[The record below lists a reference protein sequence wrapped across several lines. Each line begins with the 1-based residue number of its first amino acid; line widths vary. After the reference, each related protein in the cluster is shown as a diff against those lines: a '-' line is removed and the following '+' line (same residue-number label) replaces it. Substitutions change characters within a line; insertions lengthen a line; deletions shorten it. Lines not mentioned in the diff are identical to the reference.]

1 MTIWLKL
8 KYRGGI
14 VISLLLM
21 KQIAELFLVMV
32 MGFVL
37 VKTDLLK
44 AEESKSLSVVALYL
58 VMPCVIINAFQVKYT
73 ENIRNGLI
81 LAFAA
86 AVLIHIV
93 LLILVKVLE
102 KIFHLDAVEK
112 ASMMY
117 SNAGN
122 LIIPIVTSILG
133 KEWVIYSSAFISV
146 QLILLWTHCRIMLC
160 EEQKIDLKKI
170 LLNINMIAIFFGIL
184 LFVTRI
190 QLPDIITKTMESVG
204 AMIGPICMV
213 VVGMLIGNMSF
224 KQVFAY
230 KRIYLITFLKMIVC
244 PVIILLLLRCSGM
257 ANLLPNAKMILLIS
271 LLATI
276 TPSAST
282 VTQMAQIYG
291 KNGEYASVINVVTT
305 IVCIVTMPIIVWLYQ
320 I

>member
-1 MTIWLKL
+1 M
-8 KYRGGI
+8 
-14 VISLLLM
+14 ISLLLM
-21 KQIAELFLVMV
+21 KQIAELFLVMI

-37 VKTDLLK
+37 VKTNLMK

-58 VMPCVIINAFQVKYT
+58 VTPCVIINAFQIKYT
-73 ENIRNGLI
+73 ESILRGLI

-112 ASMMY
+112 TSIMY
-117 SNAGN
+117 SNSGN
-122 LIIPIVTSILG
+122 LIIPIVTSVLG
-133 KEWVIYSSAFISV
+133 KQWVIYSSAFLSV
-146 QLILLWTHCRIMLC
+146 QLILLWTHCRMVLC

-170 LLNINMIAIFFGIL
+170 LLNINMISIFFGIL
-184 LFVTRI
+184 LFITRI

-204 AMIGPICMV
+204 AMIGPLCMV
-213 VVGMLIGNMSF
+213 VTGMLIGNMSL
-224 KQVFAY
+224 KQIFEY

-244 PVIILLLLRCSGM
+244 PAAILLMLKFGGM
-257 ANLLPNAKMILLIS
+257 ASLLPNARMILLIS
-271 LLATI
+271 LLAVI
-276 TPSAST
+276 APSAST
-282 VTQMAQIYG
+282 VTQMAQVYG

-305 IVCIVTMPIIVWLYQ
+305 IVCIATMPIIVWLYQ

>member
-1 MTIWLKL
+1 
-8 KYRGGI
+8 

-21 KQIAELFLVMV
+21 KQIAELFLVMI

-37 VKTDLLK
+37 VKTNLMK

-58 VMPCVIINAFQVKYT
+58 VTPCVIINAFQIKYT
-73 ENIRNGLI
+73 ESILRGLI

-112 ASMMY
+112 TSIMY
-117 SNAGN
+117 SNSGN
-122 LIIPIVTSILG
+122 LIIPIVTSVLG
-133 KEWVIYSSAFISV
+133 KQWVIYSSAFLSV
-146 QLILLWTHCRIMLC
+146 QLILLWTHCRMVLC

-170 LLNINMIAIFFGIL
+170 LLNINMISIFFGIL
-184 LFVTRI
+184 LFITRI

-204 AMIGPICMV
+204 AMIGPLCMV
-213 VVGMLIGNMSF
+213 VTGMLIGNMSL
-224 KQVFAY
+224 KQIFEY

-244 PVIILLLLRCSGM
+244 PAAILLMLKFGGM
-257 ANLLPNAKMILLIS
+257 ASLLPNARMILLIS
-271 LLATI
+271 LLAVI
-276 TPSAST
+276 APSAST
-282 VTQMAQIYG
+282 VTQMAQVYG

-305 IVCIVTMPIIVWLYQ
+305 IVCIATMPIIVWLYQ

>member
-1 MTIWLKL
+1 M
-8 KYRGGI
+8 
-14 VISLLLM
+14 ISLLLM
-21 KQIAELFLVMV
+21 KQIAELFLVMI

-37 VKTDLLK
+37 VKTDLMK

-58 VMPCVIINAFQVKYT
+58 VTPCVIINAFQIKYT
-73 ENIRNGLI
+73 ESILKGLI

-102 KIFHLDAVEK
+102 KIFHLDGVEK
-112 ASMMY
+112 TSIMY
-117 SNAGN
+117 SNSGN
-122 LIIPIVTSILG
+122 LIIPIVTSVLG
-133 KEWVIYSSAFISV
+133 KQWVIYSSAFLSV
-146 QLILLWTHCRIMLC
+146 QLILLWTHCRMVLC

-170 LLNINMIAIFFGIL
+170 LLNINMISIFFGIL
-184 LFVTRI
+184 LFITRI

-204 AMIGPICMV
+204 AMIGPLCMV
-213 VVGMLIGNMSF
+213 VTGMLIGNMSL
-224 KQVFAY
+224 KQIFEY

-244 PVIILLLLRCSGM
+244 PAAILLMLKFGGM
-257 ANLLPNAKMILLIS
+257 ASLLPNARMILLIS
-271 LLATI
+271 LLAVI
-276 TPSAST
+276 APSAST
-282 VTQMAQIYG
+282 VTQMAQVYG

>member
-1 MTIWLKL
+1 M
-8 KYRGGI
+8 
-14 VISLLLM
+14 VSLLLM
-21 KQIAELFLVMV
+21 KQIAELFLIMV

-37 VKTDLLK
+37 VKTNLLK
-44 AEESKSLSVVALYL
+44 AEESKSLSVVVLYL
-58 VMPCVIINAFQVKYT
+58 VMPCVIINAFQIKYT
-73 ENIRNGLI
+73 ESIQKGLI
-81 LAFAA
+81 LAFTA

-93 LLILVKVLE
+93 LLILVKILE

-146 QLILLWTHCRIMLC
+146 QLILLWTHGRMMLC
-160 EEQKIDLKKI
+160 EERKIDLKRI
-170 LLNINMIAIFFGIL
+170 FLNINIITIFFGIL
-184 LFVTRI
+184 LFVTRL
-190 QLPDIITKTMESVG
+190 QLPDIIIKTLESVSV
-204 AMIGPICMV
+204 MIGPISMV

-224 KQVFAY
+224 KQIFAY
-230 KRIYLITFLKMIVC
+230 KRIYIVTFLKMIVC
-244 PVIILLLLRCSGM
+244 PVIILLLLKYSGI
-257 ANLLPNAKMILLIS
+257 ANLSSNGKMILLIS

-276 TPSAST
+276 TPSASA
-282 VTQMAQIYG
+282 VTQMAQIYE

-305 IVCIVTMPIIVWLYQ
+305 IVCIITMPIIVWLYQ